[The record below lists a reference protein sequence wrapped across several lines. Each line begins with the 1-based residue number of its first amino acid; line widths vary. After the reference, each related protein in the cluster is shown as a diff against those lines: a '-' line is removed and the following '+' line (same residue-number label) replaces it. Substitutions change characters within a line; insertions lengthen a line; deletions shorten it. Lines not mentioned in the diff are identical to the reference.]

1 MKKTLDIYGVLF
13 VYYTI
18 TKGDIMKNLTTKNTT
33 RNTNLWT
40 NRRKKLSGLTTTKVI
55 KGNAL
60 VSYLMYQFD
69 YTRKQAEM
77 MESRMPG
84 GFEVQ
89 VIY

>member
-1 MKKTLDIYGVLF
+1 MKKTLDRYSVLF

-18 TKGDIMKNLTTKNTT
+18 TKGDIMNNLDNQTT
-33 RNTNLWT
+33 RPKTGVI
-40 NRRKKLSGLTTTKVI
+40 REMKVL
-55 KGNAL
+55 KGNQL
-60 VSYLMYQFD
+60 ISYLMYQFD

>member
-1 MKKTLDIYGVLF
+1 MKKTLDLYGVLF

-18 TKGDIMKNLTTKNTT
+18 TKGDIMKNLTTKKQYTT
-33 RNTNLWT
+33 
-40 NRRKKLSGLTTTKVI
+40 RKKLSGLTTTKVI

-60 VSYLMYQFD
+60 VSYLMFQFD
-69 YTRKQAEM
+69 YTRKQAEF